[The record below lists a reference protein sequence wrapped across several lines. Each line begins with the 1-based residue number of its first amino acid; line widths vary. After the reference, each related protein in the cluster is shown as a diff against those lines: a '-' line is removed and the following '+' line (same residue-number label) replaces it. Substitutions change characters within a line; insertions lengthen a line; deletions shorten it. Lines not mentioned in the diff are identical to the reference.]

1 MHLSQIPQHTIQNRY
16 VYISVLNGLSWD
28 MGQLFWGIYEI
39 GHLNRIFWNE
49 NIIWTHI
56 LWIFLA
62 SFLHL

>member
-28 MGQLFWGIYEI
+28 MRQLFGGIYEI